1 MSTGISLILCVVA
14 AVLLVVGFIGTFVPV
29 LPGAPLAWAGLLAAY
44 FSEYNSISILCL
56 VITGVVAL
64 VVSIVDNFFPVTMT
78 KKFGGSKYATTG
90 DGVLTAIKILEICV
104 EKKCSISSLV
114 SDVTIFPQ
122 ILINVRVEK
131 MDEVL
136 ERPELKEV
144 TDAITAKLGDTGRIL
159 LRKSGTEPLVRIM
172 VEAQT
177 DEECEKYANEIK
189 DKILELSESMN

>member
-56 VITGVVAL
+56 VITGVVAV

-90 DGVLTAIKILEICV
+90 ATIGLIIGFFTGPWGIILGPFFGALVGERINKEGKGEGVFKAAFGAFMGFLLGTGLKMITVLAFIWIFV
-104 EKKCSISSLV
+104 IS
-114 SDVTIFPQ
+114 FF
-122 ILINVRVEK
+122 R
-131 MDEVL
+131 
-136 ERPELKEV
+136 
-144 TDAITAKLGDTGRIL
+144 
-159 LRKSGTEPLVRIM
+159 
-172 VEAQT
+172 
-177 DEECEKYANEIK
+177 
-189 DKILELSESMN
+189 